1 MIRETRLSPQRAWKA
16 LSRLPLS
23 PRQTQVRLIPL
34 LFLRPHPPKGGTP
47 RERDASLPLPSE
59 HPVLTLAYAQPASS
73 RDSSSSHGAAR
84 SARVPSCGLKRLRP
98 DRQLPVG
105 SPRFKSSD
113 PSRANPSRLYHPG
126 PFCAVS
132 TGKLR
137 FRFGKKNCNANQF
150 FSPHRNRSDSW
161 RETPAGLSA
170 WADDASNN

>member
-1 MIRETRLSPQRAWKA
+1 MIRETRLSPRRAWKA

-47 RERDASLPLPSE
+47 KERDASLPLPSE

-73 RDSSSSHGAAR
+73 RDSSSSHGGVL
-84 SARVPSCGLKRLRP
+84 SARVPSCGLKRLVP
-98 DRQLPVG
+98 GFAG

-113 PSRANPSRLYHPG
+113 PSSVPLAALALRPL
-126 PFCAVS
+126 CAVS
-132 TGKLR
+132 TGKLE
-137 FRFGKKNCNANQF
+137 FPVWKEKLQCKSIFL
-150 FSPHRNRSDSW
+150 SHRNRSDSW

>member
-1 MIRETRLSPQRAWKA
+1 MIRETGLSPRRDPKRS
-16 LSRLPLS
+16 LLPLS
-23 PRQTQVRLIPL
+23 PRRTQVRLIPL

-84 SARVPSCGLKRLRP
+84 SARVPSCGLNRLRP
-98 DRQLPVG
+98 GLAG

-113 PSRANPSRLYHPG
+113 PSRSKPSRLLHPG

-132 TGKLR
+132 TGKLE
-137 FRFGKKNCNANQF
+137 FPVWKEKLQCKPIF
-150 FSPHRNRSDSW
+150 
-161 RETPAGLSA
+161 LSA
-170 WADDASNN
+170 PESIRFLERNTRWPIRLGG

>member
-1 MIRETRLSPQRAWKA
+1 MIRETGLSPRRAPK

-23 PRQTQVRLIPL
+23 PRRSQVRLKPL

-59 HPVLTLAYAQPASS
+59 HPVLTLAYAQPACS
-73 RDSSSSHGAAR
+73 RDSSSSHGAVR

-98 DRQLPVG
+98 GLAG

-113 PSRANPSRLYHPG
+113 PSSLPLAALALRPL
-126 PFCAVS
+126 CAVS